1 MNHESDK
8 IKGVAT
14 TAITNI
20 AASGFY
26 DSEEAKSTLMEIL
39 LSVDK
44 VESTNLQMAM
54 GKAITAIATGKTD
67 TDKFTQKQENQD
79 LPVKVV
85 TSVIERAFSPEKGK
99 TKGSGIGLAYLVEIG
114 NISQLPKDSRRVGVE
129 RSFFEIGHCFIQSTV
144 GHHIL
149 CTPYFVQ
156 FPGSEN
162 TKEGPHCSKKLMF
175 RSD

>member
-1 MNHESDK
+1 MKKVGKFLNHESDK

-67 TDKFTQKQENQD
+67 TDKFSQKQENQD

-85 TSVIERAFSPEKGK
+85 NSVIERAFSPEKGK

-114 NISQLPKDSRRVGVE
+114 NISQLPKDSRREGVE
-129 RSFFEIGHCFIQSTV
+129 RSFFEIGHCFIQSTMEA
-144 GHHIL
+144 
-149 CTPYFVQ
+149 PYFVYPL
-156 FPGSEN
+156 F
-162 TKEGPHCSKKLMF
+162 CSIF
-175 RSD
+175 GF